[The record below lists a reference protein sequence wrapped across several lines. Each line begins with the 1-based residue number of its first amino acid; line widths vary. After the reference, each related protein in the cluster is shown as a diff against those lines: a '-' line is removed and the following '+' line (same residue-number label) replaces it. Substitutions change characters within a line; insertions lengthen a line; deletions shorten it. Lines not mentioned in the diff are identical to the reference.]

1 MKKILIVILLG
12 CIAVTAAEP
21 VVWKNKNSGKTRENN
36 GLYIWWAQGLVRT
49 PGTYRITA
57 RIKRDNPGN
66 FTLQAVDAISGKVHW
81 QKAATVSGEFSDI
94 DFGEFN
100 YDGSYSLRI
109 SDWNEP
115 GFYLE
120 SVTMTPVK
128 LEELPQEKQ
137 VSADTLKGWCALYRT
152 EIGIDEKVK
161 KEGTGSLKVTVNPK
175 EGEHWYDVGV
185 IRRMPAG
192 EAKMLSFW
200 LRFEDEPRRIWVNM
214 ITATGSSV
222 TTVDPVQFEV
232 KKGEWK
238 LIEVHAASFHF
249 RPVRQVLNNILA
261 ISFSPEPKGGK
272 CTFFL
277 DDILFE

>member
-1 MKKILIVILLG
+1 MKKLLLVILLG
-12 CIAVTAAEP
+12 SVAAMAADP
-21 VVWKNKNSGKTRENN
+21 VVWKNKNSDKTRENN
-36 GLYIWWAQGLVRT
+36 GLYIWWAQGLART
-49 PGTYRITA
+49 PGTYQMTA
-57 RIKRDNPGN
+57 RVRRDNPGN

-81 QKAATVSGEFSDI
+81 QKGAMVSGEFSDI

-100 YDGSYSLRI
+100 YDGSYTLRI

-128 LEELPQEKQ
+128 LEDLPQQKQ
-137 VSADTLKGWCALYRT
+137 VSADTLNGWCPLYRT
-152 EIGIDEKVK
+152 GIAIDEKVK
-161 KEGTGSLKVTVNPK
+161 KEGTGALKVTVSPK
-175 EGEHWYDVGV
+175 EGERWYDVGV
-185 IRRMPAG
+185 IRRMPAA

-222 TTVDPVQFEV
+222 ATVDPAQFDL

-238 LIEVHAASFHF
+238 LIEIHASSFHF
-249 RPVRQVLNNILA
+249 KPVRQVLNNIVA
-261 ISFSPEPKGGK
+261 ISFSPEPKDGK
-272 CTFFL
+272 CTYLL